1 MKRITRK
8 NKILSNPTIHLVH
21 NNTNSNQLF
30 FSNTSHSHS
39 SSNSH
44 PQDFNI
50 TIYKT
55 QDGLYSI
62 TNPTS
67 TTTTT
72 FLSHKIPRQQD
83 LPFKKKN
90 WSSKIRLHEKSNRNS
105 KNMKNLSK
113 DIIDGI
119 SYKIYQELEA
129 GPSVLPKK
137 KYCDFS
143 GLEAPYSEINTGI
156 RFYNA
161 DIYKKF
167 QKMPQ
172 PIKNQYLNI
181 RRALI

>member
-1 MKRITRK
+1 MKRITRRIK
-8 NKILSNPTIHLVH
+8 NNLNPTIHLTNSN
-21 NNTNSNQLF
+21 NNTNQLF
-30 FSNTSHSHS
+30 YSNTSHSS
-39 SSNSH
+39 SYSH

-55 QDGLYSI
+55 QNGLYSI
-62 TNPTS
+62 TNPNS
-67 TTTTT
+67 TIHT
-72 FLSHKIPRQQD
+72 FLSHKIPRQPD

-137 KYCDFS
+137 KYCDLT

-161 DIYKKF
+161 DIYKEF
-167 QKMPQ
+167 QNMSQ